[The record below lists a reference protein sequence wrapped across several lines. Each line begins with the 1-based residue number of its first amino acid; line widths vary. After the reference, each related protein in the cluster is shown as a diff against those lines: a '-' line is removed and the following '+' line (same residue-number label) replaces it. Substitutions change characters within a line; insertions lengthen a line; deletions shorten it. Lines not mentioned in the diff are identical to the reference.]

1 MIETKKAYIYLKGSH
16 IDEIISVLEM
26 YEDYNVKQLSGNYLE
41 VTVTDIF
48 DIEAINKAREIV
60 MVELFQDFT
69 AFLPPINFNFKI
81 QEILDVLPDLNRG
94 IYLIHDLIYELVK
107 QNKTDLIKKL
117 RNYYYHKFSP
127 ETIETILGFIDQD
140 LNATK
145 TAKALY
151 MHRNTLNYRLDNFIK
166 KTEIDV
172 RKFSGALAI
181 YLLFKY

>member
-1 MIETKKAYIYLKGSH
+1 MIETRKAYLYLKGNH
-16 IDEIISVLEM
+16 IKEIISVLEI
-26 YEDYNVKQLSGNYLE
+26 YEDYKVVQIQENFLE
-41 VTVTDIF
+41 ITVTTDF
-48 DIEAINKAREIV
+48 DIQQMIKVRDLV

-69 AFLPPINFNFKI
+69 VFVVPKNFDFKI
-81 QEILDVLPDLNRG
+81 NDILEILPKLNKG
-94 IYLIHDLIYELVK
+94 IYQIENFIYEIVKLGDRDLVQK
-107 QNKTDLIKKL
+107 IKG
-117 RNYYYHKFSP
+117 YYYNRLSP
-127 ETIETILGFIDQD
+127 ETIETVLGFIDQD

-145 TAKALY
+145 TAKALF